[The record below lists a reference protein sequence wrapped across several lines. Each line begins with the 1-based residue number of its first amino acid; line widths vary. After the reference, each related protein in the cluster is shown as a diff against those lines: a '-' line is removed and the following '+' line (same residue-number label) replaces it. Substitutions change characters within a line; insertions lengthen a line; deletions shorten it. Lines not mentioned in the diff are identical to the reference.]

1 MLRQPYCPGEG
12 SLVVSPLN
20 ARDELS
26 AFIKAAKETL
36 LIYDPEVSDAA
47 MVRLLNERMKAGVAV
62 RIIGRAKLP
71 ARKLAKLRL
80 HTRTF
85 VRDGEHVFVGS
96 QSLRRA
102 ELEKRREVGVIF
114 RDSKIA
120 AQITK
125 IFDEDWGATQASSES
140 APDSD
145 TVPLG
150 KIAKRVAKVVAK
162 GLPPVAPV
170 IQAAVKEV
178 AGNGVA
184 VSLKPDELEEVVE
197 DAVKHAVKE
206 AVRDAFED
214 AVPPLKER

>member
-26 AFIKAAKETL
+26 AFIKGAKETL

-125 IFDEDWGATQASSES
+125 IFDEDWGATQASSEG

-178 AGNGVA
+178 AGNGVS